1 MFELHIDS
9 LSMLDWLA
17 PAFAGAFLFYL
28 HNVAFLFH
36 LCYNIFVTVVKQN
49 IGGSLMTK
57 RTINATIL
65 SEHERHLI
73 EKKAERLLI
82 GRQDCSKVKTEEY
95 NHICF
100 GEDLNVLDYCRKW
113 LYVEERANGASYE
126 HARISANK
134 LVLYINEERLQAE
147 VDRMIHESSA
157 S

>member
-1 MFELHIDS
+1 
-9 LSMLDWLA
+9 
-17 PAFAGAFLFYL
+17 
-28 HNVAFLFH
+28 
-36 LCYNIFVTVVKQN
+36 
-49 IGGSLMTK
+49 MTK
-57 RTINATIL
+57 RTINATTL

-82 GRQDCSKVKTEEY
+82 GRQDCSKVNNEEY

-113 LYVEERANGASYE
+113 LYEEERAKGASYE

-147 VDRMIHESSA
+147 VDRMIRESSA

>member
-1 MFELHIDS
+1 
-9 LSMLDWLA
+9 MLQYICRLLL
-17 PAFAGAFLFYL
+17 LFTNL
-28 HNVAFLFH
+28 
-36 LCYNIFVTVVKQN
+36 
-49 IGGSLMTK
+49 GGSRIMTK
-57 RTINATIL
+57 RTIL

-113 LYVEERANGASYE
+113 LYEEERAKGASYE
-126 HARISANK
+126 HARIRANK

-147 VDRMIHESSA
+147 VDRMIRESSA

>member
-1 MFELHIDS
+1 
-9 LSMLDWLA
+9 
-17 PAFAGAFLFYL
+17 
-28 HNVAFLFH
+28 
-36 LCYNIFVTVVKQN
+36 
-49 IGGSLMTK
+49 MTK
-57 RTINATIL
+57 RTIL

-82 GRQDCSKVKTEEY
+82 GQKDCSKVKTEEY

-113 LYVEERANGASYE
+113 LYEEERAKGASYE
-126 HARISANK
+126 CARISANK

-147 VDRMIHESSA
+147 VDRMLRDGSA